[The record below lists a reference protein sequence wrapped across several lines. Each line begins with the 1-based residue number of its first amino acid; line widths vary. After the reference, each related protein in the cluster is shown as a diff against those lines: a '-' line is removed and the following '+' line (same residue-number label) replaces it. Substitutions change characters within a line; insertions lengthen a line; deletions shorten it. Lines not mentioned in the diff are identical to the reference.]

1 MDDMIYAPHHL
12 ETMDGYTNPLSATYN
27 VVVLRQTVLKIDL
40 HFTDLNHLL
49 DKNIYISQKL
59 HLTTIY

>member
-49 DKNIYISQKL
+49 DK
-59 HLTTIY
+59 TFT